1 VTELTELVLV
11 RHGESVGNVAR
22 ERALAAGLEMIEVD
36 RRDADVPLTETGVHQ
51 AEAVGRWLAQEAG
64 AVPDVVY
71 SSPYLRARQTA
82 QVALATAGLDRQV
95 HLDERLRDRELGV
108 LDLLTSTGVQQR
120 FPDEAVRRRWL
131 GKLYYR
137 PPGGESW
144 SDVALRLRSFISDL
158 TVAAPEARR
167 ALLAS
172 HDAVIM
178 LLRYVC
184 EGWDE
189 ETLLE
194 TAARTEVANASVT
207 RLVRDPDGSPLWVAE
222 SFNAVEHLTAPPG
235 STAAVESSGQEVGAR
250 VDRA

>member
-1 VTELTELVLV
+1 VAELTELVLI

-22 ERALAAGLEMIEVD
+22 ERALATGQDVIDVD
-36 RRDADVPLTETGVHQ
+36 RRDPDVPLTDTGVQQ
-51 AEAVGRWLAQEAG
+51 AEAVGRWLANGSAAG
-64 AVPDVVY
+64 PDVVY

-82 QVALATAGLDRQV
+82 KVALATAGLDRQI

-108 LDLLTSTGVQQR
+108 LDLLTGSGVQQR
-120 FPDEAVRRRWL
+120 FPEEVIRRRWL

-144 SDVALRLRSFISDL
+144 ADVALRLRSFISDL
-158 TVAAPEARR
+158 TVAAPDARR
-167 ALLAS
+167 AMLTS

-189 ETLLE
+189 DTLLE

-207 RLVRDPDGSPLWVAE
+207 HLVREPGASPLWVAE
-222 SFNAVEHLTAPPG
+222 SFNAVEHLTAAPG
-235 STAAVESSGQEVGAR
+235 AAAAEETQH